1 MPQMT
6 NEMTVMMKIIPL
18 VVFFAFLT
26 WEATSLPVTPTKKQE
41 GQKEPEVQQKPHYEE
56 EYDANDPRA
65 NIENVL
71 EYNNYLKEVV
81 SALESDAEFRE
92 KLNKVDEVDI
102 RTGKIA
108 MELEYVNHNVRTKLD
123 EIKRTELERLRK
135 LAVRQFEMSNDI
147 DRQHMKIPEHLDHAN
162 VHTFE
167 VEDLKKLIHKAS
179 NDLAEAD
186 KLRREEFKRYEM
198 QKEFEK
204 QEKLRGMDEEHKK
217 TYEEEQKKLREKH
230 NQHAPIHHP
239 GGKAQLEEVWE
250 KQDHMQGQDF
260 DPKSFFMMHD
270 LDGNG
275 YWDELEVKALFVKEL
290 DKVYQQGV
298 PEDDMK
304 ERAEEMERMREHV
317 FREAD
322 TNRDSLISYEEFLEQ
337 TRKEEFKRDDGWET
351 VDNQPQYTHE
361 EYLQFERKR
370 QEEIQRLIN
379 QGMLP
384 PHPNMPQGYYPGP
397 QGPYQHP
404 PPAGYQ
410 QHPNQIPQNMHPNQ
424 IPQNVHPNQIP
435 QNVHP
440 NQIPQNVHPNQI
452 PQQNVHPNQI
462 PQNVHPNQIPQQNVH
477 PNQIPQQNMHPN
489 QIPQNIHPNQIP
501 QNVHPNQIPQQNIHP
516 NQIPQNVHPNQIPQH
531 PNAQQF
537 QAPPVPQMPQQ
548 VPQQNPPQVVSGVG
562 AKQPLQPNQIPPQA
576 PPPQA

>member
-1 MPQMT
+1 MT
-6 NEMTVMMKIIPL
+6 NDKTVMMRIIP
-18 VVFFAFLT
+18 VIVFFAFLT
-26 WEATSLPVTPTKKQE
+26 IWEASTLPVTPSKKPAAGEEKKDEQPAVE
-41 GQKEPEVQQKPHYEE
+41 EAQKPHYVE
-56 EYDANDPRA
+56 EYDPNDPRA
-65 NIENVL
+65 SIENVL

-81 SALESDAEFRE
+81 NALESDSEFRE
-92 KLNKVDEVDI
+92 KLNKLDEVDI

-108 MELEYVNHNVRTKLD
+108 QELEYVNHNVRTKLD

-135 LAVRQFEMSNDI
+135 LAIKQFEMSNDI
-147 DRQHMKIPEHLDHAN
+147 DREHLKIPEHLDHSN
-162 VHTFE
+162 QHTFE

-186 KLRREEFKRYEM
+186 RLRREEFKRYEM

-204 QEKLRGMDEEHKK
+204 QEKLRGMDEEHRKK
-217 TYEEEQKKLREKH
+217 FEEEEKKMREKH
-230 NQHAPIHHP
+230 NKHEPVHHP

-250 KQDHMQGQDF
+250 KQDHMTGQEF

-275 YWDELEVKALFVKEL
+275 FWDEMEVKALFVKEL

-337 TRKEEFKRDDGWET
+337 TRREEFKRDDGWDT

-361 EYLQFERKR
+361 EYLEFERKR
-370 QEEIQRLIN
+370 QEEIQRLIS

-397 QGPYQHP
+397 QGPYQAPHHQG
-404 PPAGYQ
+404 GYQ
-410 QHPNQIPQNMHPNQ
+410 QQQQHPNQ
-424 IPQNVHPNQIP
+424 IPQNVHPNQMPPQQNFHPNQIP
-435 QNVHP
+435 QQQNFHP

-452 PQQNVHPNQI
+452 PQQQNFHPNQI
-462 PQNVHPNQIPQQNVH
+462 PQNVHPNQIPQQQNFH
-477 PNQIPQQNMHPN
+477 PNQIPQ
-489 QIPQNIHPNQIP
+489 
-501 QNVHPNQIPQQNIHP
+501 
-516 NQIPQNVHPNQIPQH
+516 QH

-537 QAPPVPQMPQQ
+537 QPPPVPQNPQQ
-548 VPQQNPPQVVSGVG
+548 VPQQMPPQIPPQNPPQQVVSGVG
-562 AKQPLQPNQIPPQA
+562 QKQPQQPIGNQIPPQV
-576 PPPQA
+576 PPPQAQPPK

>member
-1 MPQMT
+1 MT
-6 NEMTVMMKIIPL
+6 NDKTVMMRIIP
-18 VVFFAFLT
+18 VIVFFAFLT
-26 WEATSLPVTPTKKQE
+26 IWEASTLPVTPSKKPTDGEEKDEQPAVE
-41 GQKEPEVQQKPHYEE
+41 EAQKPHYVE
-56 EYDANDPRA
+56 EYDPNDPRA
-65 NIENVL
+65 SIENVL

-81 SALESDAEFRE
+81 NALESDSEFRE
-92 KLNKVDEVDI
+92 KLNKLDEVDI

-108 MELEYVNHNVRTKLD
+108 QELEYVNHNVRTKLD

-135 LAVRQFEMSNDI
+135 LAIKQFEMSNDI
-147 DRQHMKIPEHLDHAN
+147 DREHLKIPEHLDHSN
-162 VHTFE
+162 QHTFE

-186 KLRREEFKRYEM
+186 RLRREEFKRYEM

-204 QEKLRGMDEEHKK
+204 QEKLRGMDEEHRKK
-217 TYEEEQKKLREKH
+217 FEEEEKKMREKH
-230 NQHAPIHHP
+230 NKHEPVHHP

-250 KQDHMQGQDF
+250 KQDHMTGQEF

-275 YWDELEVKALFVKEL
+275 FWDEMEVKALFVKEL

-337 TRKEEFKRDDGWET
+337 TRREEFKRDDGWDT

-361 EYLQFERKR
+361 EYLEFERKR
-370 QEEIQRLIN
+370 QEEIQRLIS

-384 PHPNMPQGYYPGP
+384 PHPNMPHGYYPGP
-397 QGPYQHP
+397 QGPYQAPHHQG
-404 PPAGYQ
+404 GYQ
-410 QHPNQIPQNMHPNQ
+410 QQHPNQ
-424 IPQNVHPNQIP
+424 IPQNVHPNQMPPQQNFHPNQIP
-435 QNVHP
+435 QQQNFHP

-452 PQQNVHPNQI
+452 PQQQNFHPNQI
-462 PQNVHPNQIPQQNVH
+462 PQ
-477 PNQIPQQNMHPN
+477 
-489 QIPQNIHPNQIP
+489 
-501 QNVHPNQIPQQNIHP
+501 
-516 NQIPQNVHPNQIPQH
+516 QH

-537 QAPPVPQMPQQ
+537 QPPPVPQNPQQ
-548 VPQQNPPQVVSGVG
+548 VPQQMPP
-562 AKQPLQPNQIPPQA
+562 QIPPQNPHSRLSLA
-576 PPPQA
+576 

>member
-1 MPQMT
+1 MT
-6 NEMTVMMKIIPL
+6 NDKTVMMRIIP
-18 VVFFAFLT
+18 VIVFFAFLT
-26 WEATSLPVTPTKKQE
+26 IWEASTLPVTPSKKPTEEKKDEQPAVE
-41 GQKEPEVQQKPHYEE
+41 EAQKPHYVE
-56 EYDANDPRA
+56 EYDPNDPRA
-65 NIENVL
+65 SIENVL

-81 SALESDAEFRE
+81 NALESDSEFRE
-92 KLNKVDEVDI
+92 KLNKLDEVDI

-108 MELEYVNHNVRTKLD
+108 QELEYVNHNVRTKLD

-135 LAVRQFEMSNDI
+135 LAIKQFEMSNDI
-147 DRQHMKIPEHLDHAN
+147 DREHLKIPEHLDHSN
-162 VHTFE
+162 QHTFE

-186 KLRREEFKRYEM
+186 RLRREEFKRYEM

-204 QEKLRGMDEEHKK
+204 QEKLRGMDEEHRKK
-217 TYEEEQKKLREKH
+217 FEEEEKKMREKH
-230 NQHAPIHHP
+230 NKHEPVHHP

-250 KQDHMQGQDF
+250 KQDHMTGQEF

-275 YWDELEVKALFVKEL
+275 FWDEMEVKALFVKEL

-337 TRKEEFKRDDGWET
+337 TRREEFKRDDGWDT

-361 EYLQFERKR
+361 EYLEFERKR
-370 QEEIQRLIN
+370 QEEIQRLIS

-397 QGPYQHP
+397 QGPYQAPHQAP
-404 PPAGYQ
+404 HHQGGYQ
-410 QHPNQIPQNMHPNQ
+410 QQHPNQ
-424 IPQNVHPNQIP
+424 IPQNVHPNQMSPQQNFHPNQIP
-435 QNVHP
+435 QQQNFHP

-452 PQQNVHPNQI
+452 PQQQNFHPNQI
-462 PQNVHPNQIPQQNVH
+462 PQ
-477 PNQIPQQNMHPN
+477 
-489 QIPQNIHPNQIP
+489 
-501 QNVHPNQIPQQNIHP
+501 
-516 NQIPQNVHPNQIPQH
+516 QH

-537 QAPPVPQMPQQ
+537 QPPPVPQNPQQ
-548 VPQQNPPQVVSGVG
+548 VPQQMPPQIPPQNPPQQVVSGVG
-562 AKQPLQPNQIPPQA
+562 QKQPQQPIGNQIPPQV
-576 PPPQA
+576 PPPQAQPPK